1 MALYRCGGASNTGI
15 KAELIGQF
23 TSNST
28 SEVTRVLTDNM
39 SNYKYLWFCMTP
51 ITDVDV
57 FINDTN
63 DAGKSAYCFCPV
75 EYFEQHSL
83 KMAYA
88 ANSTNHSITCTYV
101 NDTTFTSKASYSA
114 SRTLYV
120 YGSK

>member
-1 MALYRCGGASNTGI
+1 MALYRCGGASNTSI

-39 SNYKYLWFCMTP
+39 SNYRYLWFSMVP
-51 ITDVDV
+51 VTDVDV
-57 FINDTN
+57 FINTGVASN
-63 DAGKSAYCFCPV
+63 SAYCFCPV
-75 EYFEQHSL
+75 EYFEQNAL
-83 KMAYA
+83 KMAYT
-88 ANSTNHSITCTYV
+88 ANNTNHTITYTYV
-101 NDTTFTSKASYSA
+101 DDTTFTSKATYSA